1 MAVSYHNVVLPNY
14 GRTYQLLYQIGF
26 VQLGEDGCAVV
37 GSQRLTPRHGSKES
51 RMKRTLLRQS
61 PYRALAV
68 VSAGTEIA
76 RGVRECRFM
85 SVFGSRWPS
94 DKKRKTVGTRPGRRA
109 HLYESTREDVP
120 SAAMGG

>member
-1 MAVSYHNVVLPNY
+1 MAVSYHAVVLPHF

-37 GSQRLTPRHGSKES
+37 GSQRRTPRHGSKES

-68 VSAGTEIA
+68 VSAGTELA
-76 RGVRECRFM
+76 RGVRESRIM
-85 SVFGSRWPS
+85 TDFGSRWPS
-94 DKKRKTVGTRPGRRA
+94 DEERQTVGTRPGRRA
-109 HLYESTREDVP
+109 HL
-120 SAAMGG
+120 